1 MLKQLEGIRVLES
14 ATLFTG
20 DHLGT
25 LLGDLGADVIKIES
39 PFQGDYLRDFLGQIT
54 PHHSP
59 AHMQVNKN
67 KRSVTLDLRT
77 LEGKEIFWR
86 LLETADVFV
95 DGNAGDALTK
105 LGVGYEEQHKHKPD
119 IVYCQVSGYG
129 THGDYAVIPTHGQ
142 MMNALAGCT
151 PMEMGSDG
159 LAHAAHLPSRMGTM
173 DAAGEGTANAGI
185 YGAYHVMA
193 GLVRRMRTGQGC
205 HIDVSGADAC
215 VSSAWI
221 SATYALNDP
230 RITDRRSMPAGGQ
243 GESGSAK
250 YQHYETADHRFILF
264 CAIEPKFWRN
274 FCNAIDRP
282 ELAAHAKEGAPVDF
296 AEGEL
301 DLRHELQGIFHTR
314 TLDEWMKIAVE
325 YDVAMGPA
333 PTTVTEAADDPH
345 MRQRQIFYS
354 GEHPHAGP
362 FSYVGQPAVIEGQT
376 YSVWRPAPLLGEHT
390 REVLTNELGITAE
403 ALDQLAADKV
413 I

>member
-25 LLGDLGADVIKIES
+25 LLGDLGVDVIKIES

-67 KRSVTLDLRT
+67 KRSVSLDLRT
-77 LEGKEIFWR
+77 PEGKEIFWQ

-95 DGNAGDALTK
+95 DGNAGDALDK
-105 LGVGYEEQHKHKPD
+105 LGVGYAEQRKRRPE

-129 THGDYAVIPTHGQ
+129 SHGDYAAIPTHGQ

-151 PMEMGSDG
+151 PMEMGPDG
-159 LAHAAHLPSRMGTM
+159 LTRAAELSAPMGTM
-173 DAAGEGTANAGI
+173 ASSGEGTANAGI

-193 GLVRRMRTGQGC
+193 GLVRRLRTGEGSL
-205 HIDVSGADAC
+205 IDVSGADAC
-215 VSSAWI
+215 ISSAWI
-221 SATYALNDP
+221 SATYALNDE
-230 RITDRRSMPAGGQ
+230 RITDRGSMPAGGQ
-243 GESGSAK
+243 DASSSAK
-250 YQHYETADHRFILF
+250 YQHYETADHQFILF
-264 CAIEPKFWRN
+264 CAIEHKFWRN
-274 FCNAIDRP
+274 FCTAIDRTD
-282 ELAAHAKEGAPVDF
+282 LASAANENAPVDF
-296 AEGEL
+296 AGGEVE
-301 DLRHELQGIFHTR
+301 LRHELQEIFHTR

-325 YDVAMGPA
+325 HDIAMGPS
-333 PTTVTEAADDPH
+333 PKTVAEAADNAH
-345 MRQRQIFYS
+345 MRQRQIFFP

-362 FSYVGQPAVIEGQT
+362 FTYVGQPAVIEGQT

-390 REVLTNELGITAE
+390 REVLAELGIADE
-403 ALDQLAADKV
+403 DLDSFTEKK
-413 I
+413 II

>member
-77 LEGKEIFWR
+77 PEGKEIFWQ

-95 DGNAGDALTK
+95 DGNAGDALDR
-105 LGVGYEEQHKHKPD
+105 LGVGYEEQRKRRPD

-129 THGDYAVIPTHGQ
+129 SHGDYATIPTHGQ

-151 PMEMGSDG
+151 PMEMGPDG
-159 LAHAAHLPSRMGTM
+159 LTRAANLSAPMGTM
-173 DAAGEGTANAGI
+173 AASGEGTANAGI
-185 YGAYHVMA
+185 YGAYHVLA
-193 GLVRRMRTGQGC
+193 GLVRRQRTGEGSF
-205 HIDVSGADAC
+205 IDVSGADAC
-215 VSSAWI
+215 ISSAWI
-221 SATYALNDP
+221 SATYALNDS
-230 RITDRRSMPAGGQ
+230 RITDRRSMPANGQ
-243 GESGSAK
+243 DASASAK
-250 YQHYETADHRFILF
+250 YQHYETADHKFILF
-264 CAIEPKFWRN
+264 CAIEHKFWRN

-282 ELAAHAKEGAPVDF
+282 DLASHANESAPVDF
-296 AEGEL
+296 AGGEL
-301 DLRHELQGIFHTR
+301 ELRRQLQEIFHTR
-314 TLDEWMKIAVE
+314 TLDDWMKIAVE
-325 YDVAMGPA
+325 HDIAMGPA
-333 PTTVTEAADDPH
+333 PKTVAEAANDPH
-345 MRQRQIFYS
+345 VRQRQIFYP

-362 FSYVGQPAVIEGQT
+362 FNYVGQPAVVEGQT

-390 REVLTNELGITAE
+390 REILTDLGISTE
-403 ALDQLAADKV
+403 EQDRFTENKV